1 MAAKAEKSQLPDTGN
16 RQRQEKTSRPDRM
29 SPCSETGLRNSCAAL
44 AVCGFLLLAIALVFS
59 QTVRHEFVNFD
70 DQIYVYENL
79 HVQKG
84 VTPEGFVWAFTSF
97 DAANWHPLTW
107 LSHMLDVQFYGLW
120 AGGHH
125 LTNVL
130 LHALGVIV
138 LFLVLRQMTGRQ
150 WPSALVATLFAIHPL
165 HVESVAW
172 VAERKD
178 VLSGLFFV
186 LTLAAYLGYVR
197 RPFSVPRYLLVVLCF
212 ALGLLSKPMLVTL
225 PLMLLLLDYWPLGRF
240 GATGSGAAT
249 LVPGSA
255 ASDGRRAMG
264 DGRTEDAAT
273 TMVSGLPSSAGS
285 AVGQAGALRSDL
297 LRLIVEKIPFL
308 LLAAASCVATLMAQ
322 TRAMITLE
330 RLPFSYRAGNVVV
343 SYVAYLGQFLYPIGL
358 AVFYP
363 HPQGALSRWAI
374 GGCLLLLLGF
384 SIVAVMWRRSR
395 PYLLV
400 GWLWYLGMLVP
411 VIGLV
416 QVGSQARADRYMYLP
431 LVGPSLAL
439 AWTTME
445 FVGGS
450 SVRRWLCGVAWVLV
464 LVPLMGLS
472 WQQASAW
479 RDSEA
484 LWMHALTWT
493 TRNAPAHNSLALA
506 LAGRGQVDEA
516 ISHYQKA
523 LEIKP
528 DHADAHNN
536 LGNALAGRGQ
546 VDSAITHFQNALK
559 LKPDCAEAHYNL
571 ALAMAG
577 RGQVDWAIAH
587 YQKALEIKPVYAEAY
602 NNFAVTLAGC
612 GQVDEAIAHF
622 QKALEIK
629 PDYAEAHYNLGVV
642 LAGHG
647 QIDSAIAHYQQALE
661 VKPDDAEAHYNLAL
675 ALSGRGQFNSAI
687 THYRK
692 SLEIKPNY
700 ADAHN
705 DLGNALSGRGQFGEA
720 ITHYQKA
727 LEIKPDYADAHYN
740 LALALSGRGQVDPAI
755 AHYQKALEIK
765 PDYTKA
771 CNNLAAALASCG
783 QIDEAIVH
791 FQKAL
796 KIEPDYVDARRNLSV
811 VLSARESILKTLAQ
825 RREAIRVKPS
835 DAALL
840 NDTAWMLAT
849 NPNASI
855 RNGAEA
861 VELAQRALKLSGNEP
876 AILGT
881 LAAAYAEAG
890 RFPEAVQTAEQA
902 ARLAAA
908 KADRMLAEQ
917 IRACLEL
924 YNSGKPYR
932 QPPSR

>member
-1 MAAKAEKSQLPDTGN
+1 MAPRAEKSQLLDI
-16 RQRQEKTSRPDRM
+16 RARDRQEETLRPDCTY
-29 SPCSETGLRNSCAAL
+29 PCSKAGLRNPFAAL
-44 AVCGFLLLAIALVFS
+44 AVCGLLLLAVALVFG

-70 DQIYVYENL
+70 DQVYVYENP
-79 HVQKG
+79 HVQNG
-84 VTPEGFVWAFTSF
+84 MTPQGLGWTFTTF
-97 DAANWHPLTW
+97 DGANWHPLTW
-107 LSHMLDVQFYGLW
+107 LSHMLDVRFYGLW

-130 LHALGVIV
+130 LHATSVIV
-138 LFLVLRQMTGRQ
+138 LFLVLRQMTDRL
-150 WPSALVATLFAIHPL
+150 WPSALVAALFAIHPL

-197 RPFSVPRYLLVVLCF
+197 RPFSVMRYLLVVLCF

-225 PLMLLLLDYWPLGRF
+225 PLVLLLLDYWPLGRF
-240 GATGSGAAT
+240 GAAGSGAT
-249 LVPGSA
+249 NLVPGSA
-255 ASDGRRAMG
+255 
-264 DGRTEDAAT
+264 
-273 TMVSGLPSSAGS
+273 GS
-285 AVGQAGALRSDL
+285 TVGQAGALRSGL
-297 LRLIVEKIPFL
+297 LRLIVEKIPLL
-308 LLAAASCVATLMAQ
+308 LLAAVFCATTVMAQ
-322 TRAMITLE
+322 TRAMTTLE
-330 RLPFSYRAGNVVV
+330 KLPFADRAANAVV
-343 SYVAYLGQFLYPIGL
+343 SYVVYLGQSLYPTGL

-363 HPQGALSRWAI
+363 YTANALSWWAV
-374 GGCLLLLLGF
+374 GVCLLLLLGF
-384 SIVAVMWRRSR
+384 SIVAVMWRQSH

-439 AWTTME
+439 AWATMDL
-445 FVGGS
+445 VGS
-450 SVRRWLCGVAWVLV
+450 SLVRRWLCGTAWLLV
-464 LVPLMGLS
+464 LIVLMGLS

-484 LWMHALTWT
+484 LWTHALTWT

-516 ISHYQKA
+516 IAHYQKA

-528 DHADAHNN
+528 DHAKAHNN
-536 LGNALAGRGQ
+536 LAAALAGRGQ
-546 VDSAITHFQNALK
+546 VDSAI
-559 LKPDCAEAHYNL
+559 
-571 ALAMAG
+571 
-577 RGQVDWAIAH
+577 
-587 YQKALEIKPVYAEAY
+587 
-602 NNFAVTLAGC
+602 
-612 GQVDEAIAHF
+612 AHF
-622 QKALEIK
+622 QQALEIK

-647 QIDSAIAHYQQALE
+647 QIDSAIAHFQQALE
-661 VKPDDAEAHYNLAL
+661 IKPGDADAHYNLAL
-675 ALSGRGQFNSAI
+675 ALSGRGQSDSAI
-687 THYRK
+687 THYQK
-692 SLEIKPNY
+692 ALEIKSDY
-700 ADAHN
+700 AEAHN

-727 LEIKPDYADAHYN
+727 LEIKPDFAQAHYNFAAALAGRGEIDSAITHYQKALEIRPDYADAHYN

-771 CNNLAAALASCG
+771 CNNLAAALAGRG

-811 VLSARESILKTLAQ
+811 VLSARQGILKTLAQ
-825 RREAIRVKPS
+825 RREAIRSQPS
-835 DAALL
+835 DVALL

-849 NPNASI
+849 NPNAFV

-861 VELAQRALKLSGNEP
+861 VELAQRAMKLSGGNEP
-876 AILGT
+876 AVLGT
-881 LAAAYAEAG
+881 LAAAYAETG
-890 RFPEAVQTAEQA
+890 RFPEAVRTAEQA
-902 ARLAAA
+902 VRMAAA
-908 KADRMLAEQ
+908 KGNRSLAEQ
-917 IRACLEL
+917 IRATLEM
-924 YNSGKPYR
+924 YSSGKPYR
-932 QPPSR
+932 QGQRDEGQRSGGR